1 MAARHFEAI
10 VLAILLFMVSMALA
24 SGELFAQSAGPTTFD
39 TRPVGIARMV
49 TQGLAKTVNE
59 NLFKFPTTYDWTTIG
74 ALVLLGMILAV
85 VASSLTALP
94 ASSEKPMSV
103 LRYE

>member
-1 MAARHFEAI
+1 MN
-10 VLAILLFMVSMALA
+10 
-24 SGELFAQSAGPTTFD
+24 Q
-39 TRPVGIARMV
+39 
-49 TQGLAKTVNE
+49 
-59 NLFKFPTTYDWTTIG
+59 NLFQFPTSYDWTTIG
-74 ALVLLGMILAV
+74 ALVLLGMVLAV